1 MMMSNNNTTNE
12 STALIPGNDSENIDD
27 VVHEDEDKDE
37 DEDKIYGD
45 GTVTVSISNNRV
57 TNGTDKDN
65 DNDNT
70 INTYLGLYSPL
81 VVTMI
86 GLTLFVFAMMVLA
99 MAMGLSN
106 YNMVSPEDI
115 SNSNAMITS
124 SSSSSSLSTTS
135 SSTLSSS
142 CGGWKPNWFYIYS
155 VNANGPVDVTKV
167 SPTGDGY
174 GYMSSPP
181 VCWHGVHE
189 NQGGVCVRLTPG
201 SPSVAVATAYNAIGE
216 ASLITT
222 ATAPNSPSTLNF
234 YVTVDIEIDGFGTFK
249 QVTLALCS
257 LCGSGGEDQWWIKS
271 PNCKFNETND
281 NPGLYGSGSN
291 LTCTSTY
298 NGVVNF
304 LVTLS
309 SG

>member
-1 MMMSNNNTTNE
+1 MSYNNTTNE
-12 STALIPGNDSENIDD
+12 STALIPGNDSEKIDD

-57 TNGTDKDN
+57 TNVTDKDN
-65 DNDNT
+65 DNDNDNDNAT
-70 INTYLGLYSPL
+70 NAYLGLYSPF

-115 SNSNAMITS
+115 SNSNAMVT
-124 SSSSSSLSTTS
+124 SSSSLSSLSSTS

-142 CGGWKPNWFYIYS
+142 CGGWKPNWFDFGSFNSNDQVY
-155 VNANGPVDVTKV
+155 VKTV
-167 SPTGDGY
+167 SPKGDGY

-181 VCWHGVHE
+181 VCWMGVKE
-189 NQGGVCVRLTPG
+189 NQNAVLVKLTPG
-201 SPSVAVATAYNAIGE
+201 SPSVAVATAYNAIEE
-216 ASLITT
+216 ASLIAT

-234 YVTVDIEIDGFGTFK
+234 YVTVDIEINSFGTFK
-249 QVTLALCS
+249 QVTLAMCGA
-257 LCGSGGEDQWWIKS
+257 CGSQGEDQWWNIA
-271 PNCKFNETND
+271 NQQE
-281 NPGLYGSGSN
+281 L
-291 LTCTSTY
+291 
-298 NGVVNF
+298 
-304 LVTLS
+304 
-309 SG
+309 